1 MAQITSRAELEA
13 WLKDK
18 PADFAQVIAARAALR
33 VLPYA
38 FAKNVPQKWVSDFAS
53 PLFRASAISWA
64 ARNFPAHDM
73 VAAARAARAAARAA
87 DADAVAAAV
96 AVRAAARAVAD
107 AAAVASYAADAAAY
121 AVEYAADAAAYAV
134 EYAADAAARAAARA
148 AADAAVWANI
158 SHDCDWL
165 GKYPDPALAAQ
176 QMTSVGLWPAGELDG
191 WRAAWAYAAN
201 RLLGIY
207 ASYQVWIDWYN
218 RRFEGG
224 NDAAFTIPGD
234 HDRTEDKAIL
244 ARLAGATNEDFWDKG
259 ATYVNTTLQGW
270 IDEARERAAAQD
282 EPSIELDQDAIS
294 AIAAP
299 LASPDVIARNNQLD
313 VVPNA
318 ILDAQ
323 SDTFDLAEAVAVLRA
338 LVGTLRKCLTGNS
351 PPVFASSLARY
362 DEELEQRGAKP
373 FIGVLTR
380 MEEGVE
386 AQFNADPEAFD
397 DGVITHFKNYFA
409 EHYKFMTHYQHHLDR
424 EKVIAELKIDERAA
438 TGKALTSAFDAAAV
452 KAEELFNQGLV
463 TDGYRDEML
472 SQQANLKALEY
483 SQGTA
488 GGGRAKLLQ
497 IVQSV
502 GFLQQTLIAS
512 ATIVATGAAFPQFI
526 EAVEMAIAALSKL
539 FV

>member
-1 MAQITSRAELEA
+1 MAQITSRAELEE

-18 PADFAQVIAARAALR
+18 SADFAQVIAARAALR

-38 FAKNVPQKWVSDFAS
+38 FVKDVSQKWVSDFAS
-53 PLFRASAISWA
+53 PLFRSIAISWA

-73 VAAARAARAAARAA
+73 VAAAAYAAYTARTAGIPYAARGATNA
-87 DADAVAAAV
+87 
-96 AVRAAARAVAD
+96 
-107 AAAVASYAADAAAY
+107 AAAY
-121 AVEYAADAAAYAV
+121 
-134 EYAADAAARAAARA
+134 AARA
-148 AADAAVWANI
+148 AADASADAADAARAAAYAADASADAARAAAYAASAAAIAAYAVVWANI

-176 QMTSVGLWPAGELDG
+176 QMTSVGLWLAGEVNG
-191 WRAAWAYAAN
+191 WRAAWADASN
-201 RLLGIY
+201 RLLGID
-207 ASYQVWIDWYN
+207 ASYQVWIDWCN
-218 RRFEGG
+218 LRFEGE
-224 NDAAFTIPGD
+224 NDMAFTIPGD

-244 ARLAGATNEDFWDKG
+244 ARLADATNEDFWDKG
-259 ATYVNTTLQGW
+259 ATYVNTTLQSW
-270 IDEARERAAAQD
+270 IDEARARVAPPD
-282 EPSIELDQDAIS
+282 EPPPELDHDT
-294 AIAAP
+294 IATITAP

-323 SDTFDLAEAVAVLRA
+323 SDAFDLAEAVAVLRA

-351 PPVFASSLARY
+351 SPVFALSLARY

-424 EKVIAELKIDERAA
+424 EKVIAELKIDDRAA
-438 TGKALTSAFDAAAV
+438 SGKALTSAFDAAAV

-483 SQGTA
+483 SQGTS
-488 GGGRAKLLQ
+488 GSRRAKLLQ

-526 EAVEMAIAALSKL
+526 EAVEMAIAALSKF